1 MFRPQVSKNKSVF
14 RQGRFLNIIER
25 SKYKI
30 MTRIL
35 LISNKEDDLT
45 FISTLLNKF
54 VSDCLVITAQSGLEG
69 IEKAKHESPGVILL
83 DIEVSEM
90 DGYEVCKS
98 LKSEENTKHIPIIM
112 ITEVKSDSISREQG
126 IKAGVDSFLK
136 KPFDEVDLTTLINM
150 ALRMHASEKETAKFK
165 NKLQQARKMQAMGT
179 LAGGIAHEFNNM
191 LFPIIG
197 YAEMSMY
204 DLPEHNRVKNNLKKI
219 LKAANRAKDLVQQ
232 ILEYSR
238 QDDQERKPLKVQY
251 IIKET
256 LKLARTWFPAT
267 IEIRQNIDNTCGP
280 VMASPSEIQQLIMD
294 LCTHA
299 HHALKSKGGVLEV
312 SLSEVDIDCHEPSSK
327 MDLKQGAYLQLTVSH
342 TNHGT
347 KRNDR
352 RQILDSHVS
361 HHAQGKETETGL
373 YEADEI
379 FQIHQGTI
387 RIDSDPHKGTTVRV
401 YLPLT
406 DTGPDELPAISAEQ
420 PFPMGDESVL
430 LIDDEEDVLEMMHSM
445 IEKLGYQVI
454 SRNNSIEALDTFR
467 NHPRQFD
474 LIITDQTMPEM
485 TGLELVEQLIQIRPD
500 IPVILCTGYTE
511 MIAEDSAASLGIGAY
526 VMKPVRIS
534 DISVKIRK
542 LLEQK

>member
-1 MFRPQVSKNKSVF
+1 LFRPQVLKNKSVF

-112 ITEVKSDSISREQG
+112 ITEVKLDSISREQG

-312 SLSEVDIDCHEPSSK
+312 NLSEVDIDCHEPSSK

-361 HHAQGKETETGL
+361 LHAQGKETETGL

-387 RIDSDPHKGTTVRV
+387 HIDSNPHKGTTVRV

-406 DTGPDELPAISAEQ
+406 DTGSDELPAISAEQ